1 MSDFLTTRTK
11 FFCTTGTA
19 VNFAVSSAGSSSV
32 THKGDKVLTTG
43 AKLSASGICPV
54 LTAAAQG
61 TPQPCKFKQTPW
73 ALFDMKSSADGKNL
87 LSANSFCTCPI
98 GGMIKVRAANAQGF
112 QTV

>member
-1 MSDFLTTRTK
+1 MADFLTTRTK

-61 TPQPCKFKQTPW
+61 TPQQCKFTQTPW
-73 ALFDMKSSADGKNL
+73 INFDAKVSADGKHL
-87 LSANSFCTCPI
+87 LTANSLCTCPI
-98 GGMIKVRAANAQGF
+98 GGVIKVRAANAQGF